1 MRSKFDAPLIG
12 LLLGII
18 VPIIGMFI
26 FYKFNFKTLDFREF
40 IDYINRKHML
50 PQLLSL
56 SVIANLGLFF
66 IFIWKKF
73 YYSAKGVIA
82 ATFLYVIVVV
92 ILKFFV

>member
-1 MRSKFDAPLIG
+1 MRSKFDAPLVG
-12 LLLGII
+12 LILGVI
-18 VPIIGMFI
+18 VPLFGVFI
-26 FYKFNFKTLDFREF
+26 FYKFNFKTLDFGEF
-40 IDYINRKHML
+40 IDYVSRKRVF

-82 ATFLYVIVVV
+82 ATFLYVLVV
-92 ILKFFV
+92 IILKYFV